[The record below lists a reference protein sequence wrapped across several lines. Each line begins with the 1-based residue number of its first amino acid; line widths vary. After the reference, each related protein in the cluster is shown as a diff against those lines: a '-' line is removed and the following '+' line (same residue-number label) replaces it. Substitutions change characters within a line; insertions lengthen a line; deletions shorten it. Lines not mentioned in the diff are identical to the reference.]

1 MASTRCAWGG
11 NMSSRFSGKS
21 QLRTA
26 RLTDEIEDQQA
37 HQHGGEPEE
46 ADLPVCELR
55 DAAEGIAPQ
64 LRQKKREHA
73 LDDQHQGESHDE
85 GSSHSLAAPCRIL
98 EIFEELGIGVE
109 DQDVAL
115 VLEAGAIGVQAPV
128 EIVELRILVESPG
141 IDRRGLGV
149 ALALDPLRLA
159 IGLGDDDLAL
169 AVGLGAYLL
178 AFGETL
184 RPQLRSHA
192 LPLRVHAPVH
202 RLAHLLRQLHPFQ
215 PHVDDQDAVVGGVA
229 HRAFPDDFHDLVA
242 LAGDDVVN
250 GALAELVLKRRLD
263 GLLELGSGRGFVPG
277 GPLVVGSQVLDP
289 PFDERVDQH
298 VLLFRRDEAVRLGR
312 VERQYPLVEVLD
324 VLNERPLEMQPR
336 VVDEVL
342 EFAELKDDGALPLI
356 HGERGQARQN
366 EHNNGEDDGGQV
378 AIAHG
383 RSPRSRPRS
392 ASRDLAPD
400 SAAGDGSADWAGREA
415 ASPSGDAPDPVIC
428 MIRSSG
434 RYSRLLPAFASTR
447 TFDVLARICW
457 TMSRYRRW
465 RVTWGALLYSTRT
478 CLKRD
483 ASPSAFAI
491 TRPR

>member
-1 MASTRCAWGG
+1 MASTRCACGG
-11 NMSSRFSGKS
+11 NMSSRFSGRS

-26 RLTDEIEDQQA
+26 RLADEIENQQA
-37 HQHGGEPEE
+37 HQHRGQPEE
-46 ADLPVCELR
+46 ADLPVSELR

-64 LRQKKREHA
+64 FREKKREHA

-85 GSSHSLAAPCRIL
+85 GGAHSLAAPCRIP
-98 EIFEELGIGVE
+98 EILEELRIGIE

-115 VLEAGAIGVQAPV
+115 VLEACAIGVQAPV
-128 EIVELRILVESPG
+128 EIVELRILVERPRV
-141 IDRRGLGV
+141 DRGGLRV
-149 ALALDPLRLA
+149 ALALDPLRVA
-159 IGLGDDDLAL
+159 IGLSDDDLAL

-178 AFGETL
+178 AFGEPL
-184 RPQLRSHA
+184 RPQLRGHA
-192 LPLRVHAPVH
+192 LPLRVHAPVN
-202 RLAHLLRQLHPFQ
+202 RLAHLLRQLHAFQ
-215 PHVDDQDAVVGGVA
+215 PHVDDLDAVVGGVA
-229 HRAFPDDFHDLVA
+229 PRPLPDDLDDLVA
-242 LAGDDVVN
+242 LARNDVVN
-250 GALAELVLKRRLD
+250 GALAELVLEGRLD
-263 GLLELGSGRGFVPG
+263 GLLELRSGRAFVPG
-277 GPLVVGSQVLDP
+277 GPLVIRSQILDP
-289 PFDERVDQH
+289 PFDERIDQH

-324 VLNERPLEMQPR
+324 VLNERPLEVQPGI
-336 VVDEVL
+336 VDEIL
-342 EFAELKDDGALPLI
+342 EFSELKHDGALPLI
-356 HGERGQARQN
+356 HGEGGQARQN
-366 EHNNGEDDGGQV
+366 QHDDCEDDGGQV
-378 AIAHG
+378 AIVHG

-400 SAAGDGSADWAGREA
+400 SAAGDGSADWAGLEA
-415 ASPSGDAPDPVIC
+415 ASPSDDAPDPVIC